1 MTHTRLILPSQL
13 FVTITHASTVPMVNS
28 TYLHWNRSLHT
39 IESIPGIVWSVSLEP
54 LPPAIYAR
62 AARRSGSQGRN
73 ALGLDG
79 RASGA
84 LVVTLL
90 SATWAE
96 AADDER
102 VEAAARDMMA
112 AIESDARVM
121 GAHDPFIYLNYA
133 APWQDPIA
141 SYGEEAVRRLQEVRK
156 WVDPTGVFTRQ
167 VPGGFK
173 VPMPMEQ

>member
-1 MTHTRLILPSQL
+1 ML
-13 FVTITHASTVPMVNS
+13 NS
-28 TYLHWNRSLHT
+28 TYLHWNHSLPA
-39 IESIPGIVWSVSLEP
+39 IENVPGIIWSVSLEP

-62 AARRSGSQGRN
+62 AARGGPRRRN

-102 VEAAARDMMA
+102 VEAAARHMMA
-112 AIESDARVM
+112 AIEADARAL
-121 GAHDPFIYLNYA
+121 GAYDPFVYLNYA

-141 SYGEEAVRRLQEVRK
+141 NYGEEAVRRLQEVRK
-156 WVDPTGVFTRQ
+156 RVDPKGVFTRQ

-173 VPMPMEQ
+173 VPGKMEQ